1 MKVIRSV
8 KEMCAY
14 AQVKRREGKKIGFVP
29 TMGAL
34 HSGHLSL
41 INKAR
46 KESDVVVISIFVNP
60 IQFGPKEDF
69 RRYPRNF
76 SEDRRIAEKAGVD
89 VLFFPSTQGIYPQGY
104 CTYIRV
110 EGLSNKLCGAF
121 RPTHFQG
128 VATVVAKLFNIVQP
142 DIAYFGQKDFQQVVI
157 IKRMVE
163 DLNIPVKIKSLPIVR
178 EKDGLAMSSRNRYLN
193 EQERE
198 KARILFQSLQL
209 ARRLVEGGERRAE
222 AVVRQMKR
230 VIRERVPEA
239 RIDYVSIVD
248 PKSLE
253 EVSKIKKKVL
263 VAVALWIGKAR
274 LIDNMLIKV

>member
-89 VLFFPSTQGIYPQGY
+89 VLFFPSAQGIYPQGY

-178 EKDGLAMSSRNRYLN
+178 EKDGLAMSSRN
-193 EQERE
+193 
-198 KARILFQSLQL
+198 
-209 ARRLVEGGERRAE
+209 
-222 AVVRQMKR
+222 
-230 VIRERVPEA
+230 
-239 RIDYVSIVD
+239 
-248 PKSLE
+248 
-253 EVSKIKKKVL
+253 
-263 VAVALWIGKAR
+263 
-274 LIDNMLIKV
+274 

>member
-8 KEMCAY
+8 KEMRAY

-89 VLFFPSTQGIYPQGY
+89 VLFFPSAQGIYPQGY

-222 AVVRQMKR
+222 AVARQMKR